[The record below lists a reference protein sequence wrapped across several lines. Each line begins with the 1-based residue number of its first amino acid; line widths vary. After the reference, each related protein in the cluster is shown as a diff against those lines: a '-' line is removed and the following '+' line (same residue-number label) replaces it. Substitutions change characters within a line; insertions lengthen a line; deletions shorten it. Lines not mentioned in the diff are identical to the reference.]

1 MNNEGDNMQYNRVE
15 IGARFTFT
23 EALEAPIMKKV
34 SQSSYQDLSGRSYV
48 VRSEYMDVYPLRRM
62 AT

>member
-1 MNNEGDNMQYNRVE
+1 MQYNQIE
-15 IGARFTFT
+15 LGTRFTFT
-23 EALEAPIMKKV
+23 AALDAPIMKKV

>member
-1 MNNEGDNMQYNRVE
+1 MQYNRVE